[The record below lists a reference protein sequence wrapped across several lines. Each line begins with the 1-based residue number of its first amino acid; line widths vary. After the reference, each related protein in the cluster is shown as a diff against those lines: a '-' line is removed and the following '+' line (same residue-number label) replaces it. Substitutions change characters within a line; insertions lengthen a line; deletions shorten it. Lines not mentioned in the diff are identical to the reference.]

1 MRCISLC
8 DKIWIFFQS
17 VFTSIHTLLVNNI
30 ASNPRHFG
38 YFCHRVLVPVAMYIH
53 NIIIENYFHSNNTL
67 VENFPAISLHSIF
80 SLCMLHSTYPTR
92 STENKPRI
100 ISTQPGKTRP
110 GLIYYNTSSETTED
124 FSSIRG
130 TRMSITTGTGLG

>member
-1 MRCISLC
+1 M
-8 DKIWIFFQS
+8 
-17 VFTSIHTLLVNNI
+17 

-80 SLCMLHSTYPTR
+80 SLCMLHSTYPTL
-92 STENKPRI
+92 STENKYLI
-100 ISTQPGKTRP
+100 ITQP

>member
-1 MRCISLC
+1 MRYISLC
-8 DKIWIFFQS
+8 DKIWNFFQS
-17 VFTSIHTLLVNNI
+17 AFISILHTLMNDM

-80 SLCMLHSTYPTR
+80 SLCMLQCISTYPTR
-92 STENKPRI
+92 SIEKKNPNYYPTWKN
-100 ISTQPGKTRP
+100 PGMYPTWLNWPLVWRKNHRRFF
-110 GLIYYNTSSETTED
+110 INS
-124 FSSIRG
+124 RN
-130 TRMSITTGTGLG
+130 